1 MRYFEYKSP
10 DDRVLLNE
18 DTLNYGSTIMSKR
31 YLNLYLIDK
40 NLAEAIRQYK
50 DIEDKSQMPM
60 FQDEKRTYVDFSNI
74 KDYLQQNYICNTEE
88 IIITEHNT

>member
-18 DTLNYGSTIMSKR
+18 DTLSYGSTIMSKR

-40 NLAEAIRQYK
+40 NLAEAIRQYN
-50 DIEDKSQMPM
+50 DIEDKSQMSM
-60 FQDEKRTYVDFSNI
+60 FQDTEGTYVDFANI